1 MATEL
6 HVGRLLGYRLA
17 WLLEQ
22 GIVPF
27 SEASISKVFTSEL
40 EKRLGNLGMQVLG
53 LYGILQRGT
62 PQAPY
67 DGYLEWE
74 YRFSPMQAV
83 GGGANEIQ
91 KIIIAIAGLGLPR

>member
-1 MATEL
+1 
-6 HVGRLLGYRLA
+6 LGYRLA

-53 LYGILQRGT
+53 LYGQLQQGT

-91 KIIIAIAGLGLPR
+91 RIIIAIAGLGLPR